1 MAKTYHSSGVD
12 YSLMDPF
19 KNACITATGH
29 APEFIRYR
37 DSHLVD
43 ILEAL
48 GSLTKLA
55 DLIYH
60 QTGKNYYY
68 QVAWSNAAT
77 ILNDLSA
84 FGAVPQTLKLFI
96 AAGSK
101 SWFQDPLKW
110 RQIIRGFA
118 DAAKYSSVAWNGGE
132 TQTLTDIIRPN
143 NFVIA
148 GSSLG
153 IIEPISNL
161 LEPQNLSVGDQ
172 IILLGSAGI
181 HTNGVTLVRKLFPKS
196 PEVLTRAIRPK
207 TLIYTPLI
215 NDLLKSKVP
224 LHYASHITGHGWRKI
239 MRPHQ
244 NFTYHIHTIPKP
256 QPIFRLIQTASGMS
270 DSQMYSDYNMGA
282 GFALYAPSKSVP
294 PILKLAQKHRFQA
307 IQAGH
312 VIKGPRQ
319 VIIQPLSITLHDSSL
334 TIR

>member
-19 KNACITATGH
+19 KNACIAATNH
-29 APEFIRYR
+29 SPEFIKYR
-37 DSHLVD
+37 DSYLVD
-43 ILEAL
+43 IIEAL

-55 DLIYH
+55 DILYQ
-60 QTGKNYYY
+60 QTGRNYYY

-96 AAGSK
+96 ATGSK

-110 RQIIRGFA
+110 QQIIRGFA
-118 DAAKYSSVAWNGGE
+118 DAAKYAGVGWNGGE
-132 TQTLTDIIRPN
+132 TQTLTDIIRPQ

-148 GSSLG
+148 GSSFG

-161 LEPQNLSVGDQ
+161 LDPQNLVAGDQ
-172 IILLGSAGI
+172 IILFKSSGI
-181 HTNGVTLVRKLFPKS
+181 HTNGITLIRKLFPKS
-196 PEVLTRAIRPK
+196 PEILTRAIHPK
-207 TLIYTPLI
+207 THIYTPLI
-215 NDLLKSKVP
+215 NDLLRAKVP

-239 MRPHQ
+239 MRPRQ
-244 NFTYHIHTIPKP
+244 DLTYQIHTIPKP
-256 QPIFRLIQTASGMS
+256 QPIFRTIQTNSGMS

-294 PILKLAQKHRFQA
+294 KILKTAQKHHFQA
-307 IQAGH
+307 ILSGQ
-312 VIKGPRQ
+312 VIDGPRQ
-319 VIIQPLSITLHDSSL
+319 VVIEPRGITLSGSSLSI
-334 TIR
+334 R